1 MKHLLYFCSGN
12 YQKYKFFS
20 IVVGTIET
28 GIHRQSIRIGK
39 VTFSQLPLI
48 LAPMED
54 ITDPPFRQL
63 CKEMGADWVYTEFIS
78 ADGLI
83 RDSDKSLHK
92 LDIYPE
98 ERPVSIQLF
107 GAHTDA
113 MVGAAMAAEEAA
125 PDFID
130 INFGCPVRK
139 VASKGAGSGIMN
151 DIPKMEEMTR
161 RIVKAV
167 DLPVTVKTRLGY
179 DRERQQIVEIA
190 ERLQDCG
197 IAALAIHGRTRCQM
211 YRGTAD
217 WNLIGDVKN
226 NARMHIPIIG
236 NGDICDGP
244 ATFEAFEKYQG
255 DGVMIGRAC
264 IGNPWIFREIRH
276 YLSTGEQLPP
286 PGLKERLEVCRRHID
301 LSVKWKGEKT
311 ALYEMRK
318 HYSNYFRGIPGFKPY
333 RVRLVTAGSLDEL
346 HQVLNDIEHAFVPNQ

>member
-1 MKHLLYFCSGN
+1 MGNMKPASYL
-12 YQKYKFFS
+12 
-20 IVVGTIET
+20 
-28 GIHRQSIRIGK
+28 QSIKIGR
-39 VTFSQLPLI
+39 THFNRLPII

-54 ITDPPFRQL
+54 VTDPPFRLL

-83 RDSDKSLHK
+83 RDAGKSLKK
-92 LDIYPE
+92 LDIYPG

-107 GAHTDA
+107 GANIDA
-113 MVGAAMAAEEAA
+113 MVLAAIAAAEAH

-151 DIPKMEEMTR
+151 DVPKMEEMCR

-179 DRERQQIVEIA
+179 DQQNKNIVDIA

-217 WNLIGDVKN
+217 WALIGEVKN
-226 NARMHIPIIG
+226 NPRMHIPIIG
-236 NGDICDGP
+236 NGDIASGP
-244 ATFEAFEKYQG
+244 EARTAFEEYG
-255 DGVMIGRAC
+255 VDGIMIGRATV
-264 IGNPWIFREIRH
+264 GNPWIFKEVRH
-276 YLSTGEQLPP
+276 YLDTGEQLPGP
-286 PGLKERLEVCRRHID
+286 SLAERLDVCRRHLAMSAD
-301 LSVKWKGEKT
+301 WKGEKT
-311 ALYEMRK
+311 AIFEMRR
-318 HYSNYFRGIPGFKPY
+318 HYGHYFKGIHGFKPY
-333 RVRLVTAGSLDEL
+333 RMKLVTADNLDTIHQLLDEINE
-346 HQVLNDIEHAFVPNQ
+346 VFGV